1 MSLVN
6 IPSLGTV
13 RAGSYYLLL
22 PIIGFTL
29 NVPLVMIIILLPAV
43 LTLRS
48 GWMKY
53 PELRKFLAIS
63 TMASMAAAIS
73 FSGHLALATM
83 VFMVAT
89 LPMCAYIAF
98 KTKQIKRVQ
107 E

>member
-6 IPSLGTV
+6 IPSMGTV

-22 PIIGFTL
+22 PIIGFAL

-48 GWMKY
+48 GWVKY
-53 PELRKFLAIS
+53 PESRKFLAVSIIVS
-63 TMASMAAAIS
+63 IAMAIY
-73 FSGHLALATM
+73 FSEDVALATM

-89 LPMCAYIAF
+89 LPICGYIAF
-98 KTKQIKRVQ
+98 KTKQTKRVQ